1 MIVTKKNHINPCF
14 WTAIWNNSYYE
25 KFKKEKHS
33 KEVAREQLLN
43 FLEINSNKAII
54 NKAGNIH
61 YEKNLGIA
69 EIKPDKAKEFCNRY
83 FPEKYESFVKEM
95 EEHPETLLIDF
106 ENHFTGLEGLPMYS
120 VLMKTIQTRKV
131 ETLEEKTW
139 LALFLLKHRLRSHIF
154 INAMTEFYKKLG
166 IEKFELFWLLKW
178 TIADPN
184 FQLKETLEIVNSKW
198 TIYTTRNK
206 IFPLSD
212 NPIIITKDKII
223 ATFSP
228 DMVLFVDRRR
238 TKSGSKIVTFK
249 GSISWFKYRTY
260 KKLTIAHTTKG
271 LIFHDN
277 DLLESWRK
285 SEWWNQRRE
294 FLSKNRDFNKLM
306 VKDGLKELWEIDSIS
321 NRLK

>member
-1 MIVTKKNHINPCF
+1 MTVTKKNHINPCF

-25 KFKKEKHS
+25 KFKTEKHS
-33 KEVAREQLLN
+33 KEVVREQLLN

-69 EIKPDKAKEFCNRY
+69 EIKPDKAKEFCKRH
-83 FPEKYESFVKEM
+83 FPEQFDSFVREM
-95 EEHPETLLIDF
+95 KDHPETLFIDF
-106 ENHFTGLEGLPMYS
+106 ENHFTRMEGLPIYS

-139 LALFLLKHRLRSHIF
+139 LTLFLFTHRLRSHIF
-154 INAMTEFYKKLG
+154 INAMTELYKKLG

-178 TIADPN
+178 SIADPN
-184 FQLKETLEIVNSKW
+184 FQLKEKSEIINSNW
-198 TIYTTRNK
+198 TISTTK
-206 IFPLSD
+206 EKVFPLSD
-212 NPIIITKDKII
+212 NPIIVTKKRII
-223 ATFSP
+223 ATLSP
-228 DMVLFVDRRR
+228 DMVLFVDRQR
-238 TKSGSKIVTFK
+238 TKSEKVTFK
-249 GSISWFKYRTY
+249 EGISWLKYRTY

-277 DLLESWRK
+277 DLLENWRK
-285 SEWWNQRRE
+285 SKWWNQRRE
-294 FLSKNRDFNKLM
+294 FLSKNRDFNKLV